1 MKQSMSNQRGFSMIE
16 LMIVVVIIGIMTGLA
31 TPHFGRVYARMKLRA
46 AARDIG
52 SDFRLARSKAIS
64 SKEQFGLYF
73 DQSTRTIT
81 LFHDKTNPTSYKFES
96 SDSVIF
102 VDTLPVEYVSLST
115 DCTNNVIAFKP
126 NGAAA
131 FSGGGNLTTIAVSS
145 EAVCIGVANVLASTG
160 RVTNNIYV
168 Y

>member
-1 MKQSMSNQRGFSMIE
+1 MKNVFGSNRGFSIVEM
-16 LMIVVVIIGIMTGLA
+16 MIVIVIIGIMTGLA
-31 TPHFGRVYARMKLRA
+31 TPKIGKAYARMKLKA

-64 SKEQFGLYF
+64 TKEQYGLYF

-81 LFHDKTNPTSYKFES
+81 IFYDKTNPTAYKFES
-96 SDSVIF
+96 TDSVVA
-102 VDTLPVEYVSLST
+102 VDTLPKEYTYLAT

-126 NGAAA
+126 SGAAA
-131 FSGGGNLTTIAVSS
+131 FSGGGNMTTIATSS
-145 EAVCIGVANVLASTG
+145 DAICIGVANVLASTG